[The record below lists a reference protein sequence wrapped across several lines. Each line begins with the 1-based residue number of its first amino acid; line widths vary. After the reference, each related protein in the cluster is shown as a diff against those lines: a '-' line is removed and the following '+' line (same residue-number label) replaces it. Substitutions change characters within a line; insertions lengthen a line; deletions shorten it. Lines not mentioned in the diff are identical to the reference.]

1 MTDDTLARTQELE
14 SLALSLGADL
24 AGVANLAPMGGIST
38 YPSALLA
45 PFTFGVSVAV
55 HLSDAI
61 IDGITPTDPTAVYAR
76 HYVTANA
83 LLDQI
88 TFRLAGHIQRHG
100 HRALP
105 IHASQQMGPRRW
117 YGAISH
123 KAIARGAGLGWIG
136 QSLLLITPEFGPRV
150 RLASVLTDMPLAS
163 GGPLPRACGGCHVCM
178 DACPAKAIIGFAVG
192 DYPESRELA
201 LNTAACAQ
209 RLDFFGNEAQ
219 VGQPVCGMCV
229 QACPYG
235 RKSGKM

>member
-1 MTDDTLARTQELE
+1 MTGDTLERTRELE

-24 AGVANLAPMGGIST
+24 AGVADLGPLGGMST
-38 YPSALLA
+38 YPITLLA

-55 HLSDAI
+55 RLSDAI
-61 IDGITPTDPTAVYAR
+61 TDGITATDPTAVYAR

-105 IHASQQMGPRRW
+105 IHASQQMGHKRW

-136 QSLLLITPEFGPRV
+136 QNLLLITPEYGPRV
-150 RLASVLTDMPLAS
+150 RLASLLTDMPLAS
-163 GGPLPRACGGCHVCM
+163 SGPLPRACGGCHACL
-178 DACPAKAIIGFAVG
+178 DACPARAITGFERG

-209 RLDFFGNEAQ
+209 RLDFFEREAN

-229 QACPYG
+229 QACPFG
-235 RKSGKM
+235 RKAARE

>member
-1 MTDDTLARTQELE
+1 MTDDILARTQALE

-24 AGVANLAPMGGIST
+24 VGVADLRPLGGIST
-38 YPSALLA
+38 YPTTLLA
-45 PFTFGVSVAV
+45 PFTSGVSIAV
-55 HLSDAI
+55 RLSDAV

-83 LLDQI
+83 FLDQI

-117 YGAISH
+117 FGAISH

-136 QSLLLITPEFGPRV
+136 QNLLLITPEHGPRV

-163 GGPLPRACGGCHVCM
+163 GNPLPRACGGCHVCM
-178 DACPAKAIIGFAVG
+178 DACPARAITGFELG
-192 DYPESRELA
+192 DHPESREPA

-209 RLDFFGNEAQ
+209 RLDFFEREAS
-219 VGQPVCGMCV
+219 VGQSICGICV

-235 RKSGKM
+235 RKAPRT

>member
-1 MTDDTLARTQELE
+1 MTDDTLARTKALE
-14 SLALSLGADL
+14 SLALSLGTDL
-24 AGVANLAPMGGIST
+24 VVAAGLGPLGGISS
-38 YPSALLA
+38 YPTTLLA
-45 PFTFGVSVAV
+45 PFTFGVSIAV
-55 HLSDAI
+55 RLSDAV
-61 IDGITPTDPTAVYAR
+61 IDGISPTDPTAVYAR
-76 HYVTANA
+76 HYETANA

-88 TFRLAGHIQRHG
+88 AFRLAGHIQRHG

-105 IHASQQMGPRRW
+105 IHASQQMGPKRW

-136 QSLLLITPEFGPRV
+136 KNLLLITPDFGPRV

-163 GGPLPRACGGCHVCM
+163 GGPLPRACGVCHACI
-178 DACPAKAIIGFAVG
+178 DACPAKAITGVAFG

-209 RLDFFGNEAQ
+209 RLDFFLHEAH
-219 VGQPVCGMCV
+219 VGQSVCGMCV

-235 RKSGKM
+235 RKAPRT